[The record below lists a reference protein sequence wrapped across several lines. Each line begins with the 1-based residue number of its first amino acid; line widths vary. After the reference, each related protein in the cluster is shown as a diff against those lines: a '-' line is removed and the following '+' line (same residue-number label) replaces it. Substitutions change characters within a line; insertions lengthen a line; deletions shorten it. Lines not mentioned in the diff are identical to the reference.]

1 MISQERS
8 QSFQEAIYRPP
19 DLNIP
24 YLVEAPGIPAGL
36 IRQSFNEL
44 RRSQEQ
50 LRENVADL
58 QIRNEELEAYAR
70 TVAHDL
76 KDPLTVLVVTSDLI
90 ADVSDLT
97 RQELKDCLAQIRTT
111 AYEMNR
117 IIDNLLLFAEVSKS
131 EAPMERVNMTQVVAN
146 VRERLGG
153 LLTEHQAQISLPE
166 VLPEAFGY
174 APWIE
179 EVWANYISNAIKHG
193 GQPPR
198 VNLGAS
204 TQPDGMLRFWTR
216 DNGPGL
222 PPDTQ
227 ASLFKPFDQISRVWN
242 PGHGLGLSIVLHI
255 VEKLGGQVGVESE
268 LGQGSLFYFT
278 LPAQPP
284 QNKARSHGDQS
295 TNKKHPARSAH

>member
-1 MISQERS
+1 MVSQERS
-8 QSFQEAIYRPP
+8 RSFQETIYITP

-36 IRQSFNEL
+36 IRQTFNDL

-50 LRENVADL
+50 LREDLTVL
-58 QIRNEELEAYAR
+58 QIQNKELEAYAR
-70 TVAHDL
+70 MVAHDL
-76 KDPLTVLVVTSDLI
+76 KDPLTVMVVTSDLI
-90 ADVSDLT
+90 ADVPDLT
-97 RQELKDCLAQIRTT
+97 RQELRDCLRQIRST

-117 IIDNLLLFAEVSKS
+117 IINNLLLFAEVSKA
-131 EAPMERVNMTQVVAN
+131 EAPAERVNMVQVVAN
-146 VRERLGG
+146 VRERLSG
-153 LLTEHQAQISLPE
+153 LIAEHQAQISLPE
-166 VLPEAFGY
+166 VWPEAFGY

-198 VNLGAS
+198 VDLGAS

-227 ASLFKPFDQISRVWN
+227 ASLFKPFDQISHVCN

-295 TNKKHPARSAH
+295 TDKKHPARSAH